1 MYVLFANHGLF
12 LSGPRVLRQQI
23 KARIVQI
30 VIVQD
35 LQCAEEL
42 SCCGVHWFFSCYAK
56 VVATKLGLSES
67 SSIAYNAY
75 CERKVGGCAS
85 YVMGLE

>member
-1 MYVLFANHGLF
+1 MYDGLF

-23 KARIVQI
+23 KARIMQI

-42 SCCGVHWFFSCYAK
+42 SCCGVHWFFSYYAK

-67 SSIAYNAY
+67 SSIAYNNAH
-75 CERKVGGCAS
+75 CERKVGGYAS